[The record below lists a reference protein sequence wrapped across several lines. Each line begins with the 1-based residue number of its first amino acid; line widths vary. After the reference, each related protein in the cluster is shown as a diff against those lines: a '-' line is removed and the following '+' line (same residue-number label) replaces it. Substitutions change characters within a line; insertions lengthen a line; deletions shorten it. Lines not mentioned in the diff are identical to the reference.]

1 MGITLYGSYSPP
13 SEMRLLENLRDFLQS
28 EGYDRACLV
37 KDDPAAVVG
46 PLEASKRYLENSD
59 VNFLIF
65 TRGGKR
71 LGVTRELAHV
81 ASAAMRDKVADC
93 VVFDQL
99 VDGNNSVPDLSM
111 CDLHNA
117 QITCYKFHTELDLR
131 DGLLSRSQ
139 DYVLSK
145 HDLLAKRPSI

>member
-1 MGITLYGSYSPP
+1 M
-13 SEMRLLENLRDFLQS
+13 
-28 EGYDRACLV
+28 
-37 KDDPAAVVG
+37 
-46 PLEASKRYLENSD
+46 
-59 VNFLIF
+59 
-65 TRGGKR
+65 
-71 LGVTRELAHV
+71 TRELAHV
-81 ASAAMRDKVADC
+81 AGATMRDKVADC

-99 VDGNNSVPDLSM
+99 VDGDNSVSDLSM

-117 QITCYKFHTELDLR
+117 QITHYVFHTELDLR